1 MLPLLGSEVVWD
13 GGGGELF
20 SVEGVGGGSV
30 LDLLDMAGLVKLMPE
45 GSLEKVEPVLV
56 KPELDKFTPG
66 GNLKLE
72 LSFGAGLG
80 SGFGGFWFWL
90 AVLPLFSSSP
100 GFFSLSGFFS
110 DLLSSVVFFSSAGF
124 SGLGLALWI
133 EMLRKLPMFNL

>member
-1 MLPLLGSEVVWD
+1 M
-13 GGGGELF
+13 
-20 SVEGVGGGSV
+20 V

-72 LSFGAGLG
+72 LSFGDDLG
-80 SGFGGFWFWL
+80 SGFGGS
-90 AVLPLFSSSP
+90 AVFPLFSSSP

>member
-1 MLPLLGSEVVWD
+1 MLLLLESEVVWD

-80 SGFGGFWFWL
+80 SGFGGS
-90 AVLPLFSSSP
+90 AVFPLFSSSP

>member
-1 MLPLLGSEVVWD
+1 M
-13 GGGGELF
+13 F
-20 SVEGVGGGSV
+20 SVEGVGGGMV

-56 KPELDKFTPG
+56 KPPELDKFTPG

-80 SGFGGFWFWL
+80 SGFGGS
-90 AVLPLFSSSP
+90 AVFPLFSSSP

-110 DLLSSVVFFSSAGF
+110 DFVSSVFSFSSAGF
-124 SGLGLALWI
+124 SGLGFALWI
-133 EMLRKLPMFNL
+133 EILRKLPMFNL

>member
-1 MLPLLGSEVVWD
+1 MLLLLESEVVWD

-56 KPELDKFTPG
+56 NPPELDKFTPG

-72 LSFGAGLG
+72 LSFGADLG
-80 SGFGGFWFWL
+80 SGFGGSVVF
-90 AVLPLFSSSP
+90 PLFRSAP
-100 GFFSLSGFFS
+100 GIFSLSGFFS
-110 DLLSSVVFFSSAGF
+110 YFVSSVFSFSSAGF